1 MNLLEILKKIFSC
14 AMPQAASEGDTDP
27 VSPSDKTNDTIS
39 ADNAEVEDMDS
50 VSPADKTND
59 TASADDAEV
68 EDMDPIS
75 PADKTNNTASAD
87 DAEVEGIRLVALNRS
102 KAEVIEGYGQ
112 VRTMADILI
121 SMNDQYH
128 FHNSKEAVA
137 KVQSFIASQSPCHIA
152 ISEKAFHFI
161 ADALYSPMAFVNGK
175 LNIDALEDNFNISE
189 FEKKWDNA
197 MYRYYYAKIWKL
209 IRYFNEFRRYT
220 SPEQICE
227 DLKKTIT
234 PEYYTMGDSASVFGY
249 PHYFFTRAIEEV
261 WNEIAPNNSI
271 DPDLLDKYMFR
282 NHEVAI
288 QTLGLEATIRK
299 DFVQDYCHTDVYFPQ
314 KIGSAPVYIERIIG
328 KGRIF
333 LKSCGEGK
341 GPNNNP
347 ELLEFNIACRL
358 LLEDSKY
365 NIWEDK
371 NQSMLFVPKE
381 DISLPAYYYCSYYSC
396 GKILF
401 EDNDH
406 KKEFLKEGIN
416 GRQLMNEN
424 DRKALIKHFSHEN
437 IQ

>member
-14 AMPQAASEGDTDP
+14 TMPQAASEGDMDSI
-27 VSPSDKTNDTIS
+27 SPS
-39 ADNAEVEDMDS
+39 
-50 VSPADKTND
+50 DKTND

-314 KIGSAPVYIERIIG
+314 KVGSAPVYIERIVG
-328 KGRIF
+328 NRRIF

-365 NIWEDK
+365 DIWEDK

>member
-1 MNLLEILKKIFSC
+1 M
-14 AMPQAASEGDTDP
+14 
-27 VSPSDKTNDTIS
+27 
-39 ADNAEVEDMDS
+39 
-50 VSPADKTND
+50 
-59 TASADDAEV
+59 
-68 EDMDPIS
+68 
-75 PADKTNNTASAD
+75 
-87 DAEVEGIRLVALNRS
+87 
-102 KAEVIEGYGQ
+102 
-112 VRTMADILI
+112 
-121 SMNDQYH
+121 
-128 FHNSKEAVA
+128 
-137 KVQSFIASQSPCHIA
+137 
-152 ISEKAFHFI
+152 
-161 ADALYSPMAFVNGK
+161 
-175 LNIDALEDNFNISE
+175 
-189 FEKKWDNA
+189 
-197 MYRYYYAKIWKL
+197 
-209 IRYFNEFRRYT
+209 
-220 SPEQICE
+220 
-227 DLKKTIT
+227 
-234 PEYYTMGDSASVFGY
+234 
-249 PHYFFTRAIEEV
+249 IEEV

-288 QTLGLEATIRK
+288 QALGLEATIRK

-365 NIWEDK
+365 DIWEDK

-406 KKEFLKEGIN
+406 KKEFLKEGIK

-424 DRKALIKHFSHEN
+424 GRKDLIKHFSHEN

>member
-14 AMPQAASEGDTDP
+14 VIPQAASEGDMDSI
-27 VSPSDKTNDTIS
+27 SPS
-39 ADNAEVEDMDS
+39 
-50 VSPADKTND
+50 DKTND

-68 EDMDPIS
+68 EDMDSVS
-75 PADKTNNTASAD
+75 PSDKTNDTASAD
-87 DAEVEGIRLVALNRS
+87 DAEVEDMDSVSPSDKTNDTASADNAEVEGIQSVVLKRS

-128 FHNSKEAVA
+128 FHSSEEAVA
-137 KVQSFIASQSPCHIA
+137 AVMKFIGSQSPCHFA
-152 ISEKAFHFI
+152 ISGKAFHFI
-161 ADALYSPMAFVNGK
+161 ADALYSSKAFVDRR
-175 LNIDALEDNFNISE
+175 LNKDAFLDNFTISQ
-189 FEKKWDNA
+189 FEKNWDNA

-209 IRYFNEFRRYT
+209 ICYFDEFRRYT
-220 SPEQICE
+220 SPGQIYR
-227 DLKKTIT
+227 DLKKTIS
-234 PEYYTMGDSASVFGY
+234 PEYFGY
-249 PHYFFTRAIEEV
+249 RGYPQHFFRCAIEEA
-261 WNEIAPNNSI
+261 WEKIAPNNSI
-271 DPDLLDKYMFR
+271 DPVLLDKYMFR

-314 KIGSAPVYIERIIG
+314 KVGSAPVYIERIVG
-328 KGRIF
+328 NRRMF

-365 NIWEDK
+365 DIWEDK

-406 KKEFLKEGIN
+406 KKKFLKEGIK
-416 GRQLMNEN
+416 GRQLMNKN
-424 DRKALIKHFSHEN
+424 GRKDLIKHFSHEN

>member
-68 EDMDPIS
+68 EDMDSVS
-75 PADKTNNTASAD
+75 PSDKTNDTASAD
-87 DAEVEGIRLVALNRS
+87 NAEVEGIQSVVLKRS

-189 FEKKWDNA
+189 F
-197 MYRYYYAKIWKL
+197 
-209 IRYFNEFRRYT
+209 
-220 SPEQICE
+220 
-227 DLKKTIT
+227 DLN
-234 PEYYTMGDSASVFGY
+234 SA
-249 PHYFFTRAIEEV
+249 
-261 WNEIAPNNSI
+261 
-271 DPDLLDKYMFR
+271 
-282 NHEVAI
+282 
-288 QTLGLEATIRK
+288 TL
-299 DFVQDYCHTDVYFPQ
+299 
-314 KIGSAPVYIERIIG
+314 
-328 KGRIF
+328 
-333 LKSCGEGK
+333 
-341 GPNNNP
+341 
-347 ELLEFNIACRL
+347 
-358 LLEDSKY
+358 
-365 NIWEDK
+365 
-371 NQSMLFVPKE
+371 
-381 DISLPAYYYCSYYSC
+381 
-396 GKILF
+396 
-401 EDNDH
+401 
-406 KKEFLKEGIN
+406 
-416 GRQLMNEN
+416 
-424 DRKALIKHFSHEN
+424 
-437 IQ
+437 

>member
-14 AMPQAASEGDTDP
+14 TMPQAASEGDTDS
-27 VSPSDKTNDTIS
+27 VSPS
-39 ADNAEVEDMDS
+39 
-50 VSPADKTND
+50 DKTND

-68 EDMDPIS
+68 EDMDSVS
-75 PADKTNNTASAD
+75 PSGKTNDTASAD
-87 DAEVEGIRLVALNRS
+87 NAEVEGIQSVVLKRS

-121 SMNDQYH
+121 SMNDQYQYH
-128 FHNSKEAVA
+128 FHSSEEAVA
-137 KVQSFIASQSPCHIA
+137 AVMKFIGSQSPCHFA
-152 ISEKAFHFI
+152 ISGKAFHFI
-161 ADALYSPMAFVNGK
+161 ADALYSSKAFVDRR
-175 LNIDALEDNFNISE
+175 LNKDAFLDNFTISQ
-189 FEKKWDNA
+189 FEKNWDNA

-209 IRYFNEFRRYT
+209 ICYFDEFRRYT
-220 SPEQICE
+220 SPGQIYR
-227 DLKKTIT
+227 DLKKTIS
-234 PEYYTMGDSASVFGY
+234 PEYFGY
-249 PHYFFTRAIEEV
+249 RGYPQHFFRCAIEEA
-261 WNEIAPNNSI
+261 WEKIAPNNSI
-271 DPDLLDKYMFR
+271 DPVLLDKYMFR

-288 QTLGLEATIRK
+288 QALGLEATIRK

-314 KIGSAPVYIERIIG
+314 KVGSAPVYIERIVG
-328 KGRIF
+328 NRRMF

-365 NIWEDK
+365 DIWEDK

-406 KKEFLKEGIN
+406 KKEFLKEGIK

-424 DRKALIKHFSHEN
+424 GRKDLIKHFSHEN